1 MADLRDNELSPMD
14 DSSSVSNVTDKK
26 KTKTSDKNV
35 PEGTSN
41 VVRVIANTE
50 SDVSNES
57 NQCMESIE
65 SMESSER
72 NESNESN
79 ESNEMKGDEIP
90 NKNVRSLA
98 DPSSEGAAR
107 TKKVAKASSRKARK
121 PSSSTP
127 SLPTT
132 LPGAA
137 KHVGLP
143 SSVSAVPPRN
153 RAR

>member
-1 MADLRDNELSPMD
+1 
-14 DSSSVSNVTDKK
+14 
-26 KTKTSDKNV
+26 
-35 PEGTSN
+35 
-41 VVRVIANTE
+41 
-50 SDVSNES
+50 
-57 NQCMESIE
+57 MESYE
-65 SMESSER
+65 ST
-72 NESNESN
+72 
-79 ESNEMKGDEIP
+79 ESNEMKSDEIP
-90 NKNVRSLA
+90 NNNVVSNEIESMDDASQSILTDTVIHRCEEGPPSVNPSPDSFSVSASGSLVQKRSLA